1 MQKKITNHEFSGF
14 IGLIGSPNV
23 GKSTILNLIPRFYN
37 IQNGDILIDDQSIY
51 NSKTFSLRQ
60 NISLVSQDTT
70 LFDDTVKNNIT
81 YGSENIKDK
90 QIEKRETLSNEEEIK
105 ILQTLVKQRKESIE
119 LYEKGKR
126 NELVAIEKQEM
137 EIINS
142 YLPKM
147 MSDDSIKNIVKS
159 VIESSGANS
168 MADMGKVMPE
178 VMKQGKG
185 LIDGKTAQKFVSEM
199 LK

>member
-1 MQKKITNHEFSGF
+1 MTHFEKVQADMYTAMKSGDKEKANT
-14 IGLIGSPNV
+14 LRNV
-23 GKSTILNLIPRFYN
+23 L
-37 IQNGDILIDDQSIY
+37 
-51 NSKTFSLRQ
+51 SKL
-60 NISLVSQDTT
+60 
-70 LFDDTVKNNIT
+70 
-81 YGSENIKDK
+81 KDK
-90 QIEKRETLSNEEEIK
+90 QIEKREALTSEEEIK

-119 LYEKGKR
+119 LYEKGGR
-126 NELVAIEKQEM
+126 DELVAIERQEM

-185 LIDGKTAQKFVSEM
+185 LFDGKTAQKFVSEM

>member
-1 MQKKITNHEFSGF
+1 MTHFEKVQADMYTAMKSGDKEKANT
-14 IGLIGSPNV
+14 LRNV
-23 GKSTILNLIPRFYN
+23 L
-37 IQNGDILIDDQSIY
+37 
-51 NSKTFSLRQ
+51 SKL
-60 NISLVSQDTT
+60 
-70 LFDDTVKNNIT
+70 
-81 YGSENIKDK
+81 KDK
-90 QIEKRETLSNEEEIK
+90 QIEKREDLSDEEEIK

-119 LYEKGKR
+119 LYEKGGR
-126 NELVAIEKQEM
+126 SELVSIEKKEM

-142 YLPKM
+142 YLPRM
-147 MSDDSIKNIVKS
+147 MSDENIKDVVKS

>member
-1 MQKKITNHEFSGF
+1 MTHFEKVQADMYTAMKSGEKEKANT
-14 IGLIGSPNV
+14 LRNV
-23 GKSTILNLIPRFYN
+23 L
-37 IQNGDILIDDQSIY
+37 
-51 NSKTFSLRQ
+51 SKL
-60 NISLVSQDTT
+60 
-70 LFDDTVKNNIT
+70 
-81 YGSENIKDK
+81 KDK
-90 QIEKRETLSNEEEIK
+90 QIEKRDSLTSEEEIK
-105 ILQTLVKQRKESIE
+105 ILQTLVKQRKESIG
-119 LYEKGKR
+119 LYKKGGR
-126 NELVAIEKQEM
+126 NELVVIEEQEM

>member
-1 MQKKITNHEFSGF
+1 MTHFEKVQADMYTAMKSGDKEKANT
-14 IGLIGSPNV
+14 LRNV
-23 GKSTILNLIPRFYN
+23 L
-37 IQNGDILIDDQSIY
+37 
-51 NSKTFSLRQ
+51 SKL
-60 NISLVSQDTT
+60 
-70 LFDDTVKNNIT
+70 
-81 YGSENIKDK
+81 KDK
-90 QIEKRETLSNEEEIK
+90 QIEKREALSNEEEIK
-105 ILQTLVKQRKESIE
+105 ILQTWVKQRKESID

-126 NELVAIEKQEM
+126 NELVAIERQEM

-185 LIDGKTAQKFVSEM
+185 LIDGKTAQKFFSEM

>member
-1 MQKKITNHEFSGF
+1 MTHFEKVQADMYTAMKSGDKEKANT
-14 IGLIGSPNV
+14 LRNV
-23 GKSTILNLIPRFYN
+23 L
-37 IQNGDILIDDQSIY
+37 
-51 NSKTFSLRQ
+51 SKL
-60 NISLVSQDTT
+60 
-70 LFDDTVKNNIT
+70 
-81 YGSENIKDK
+81 KDK
-90 QIEKRETLSNEEEIK
+90 QIEKREALSNEEEIK

-119 LYEKGKR
+119 LYEKGGR
-126 NELVAIEKQEM
+126 DELVAIERQEM

-159 VIESSGANS
+159 VIEISGAKS

>member
-1 MQKKITNHEFSGF
+1 MTHFEKVQADMYTAMKSGDKEKANT
-14 IGLIGSPNV
+14 LRNV
-23 GKSTILNLIPRFYN
+23 L
-37 IQNGDILIDDQSIY
+37 
-51 NSKTFSLRQ
+51 SKL
-60 NISLVSQDTT
+60 
-70 LFDDTVKNNIT
+70 
-81 YGSENIKDK
+81 KDK
-90 QIEKRETLSNEEEIK
+90 QIEKREALTNEEEIK

-119 LYEKGKR
+119 LYKKGKR
-126 NELVAIEKQEM
+126 NELVAIERQEM

>member
-1 MQKKITNHEFSGF
+1 MTHYEKVKADMYTAMKSGEKEKANT
-14 IGLIGSPNV
+14 LRNV
-23 GKSTILNLIPRFYN
+23 L
-37 IQNGDILIDDQSIY
+37 
-51 NSKTFSLRQ
+51 SKL
-60 NISLVSQDTT
+60 
-70 LFDDTVKNNIT
+70 
-81 YGSENIKDK
+81 KDK
-90 QIEKRETLSNEEEIK
+90 QIEKREALSNEEEIK
-105 ILQTLVKQRKESIE
+105 ILQTLVKQRKESID
-119 LYEKGKR
+119 LYEKGGR
-126 NELVAIEKQEM
+126 NELVAIEIQEM

-159 VIESSGANS
+159 VIENSGANS
-168 MADMGKVMPE
+168 MSDMGKVMPE

>member
-1 MQKKITNHEFSGF
+1 MTHYEKVQADMYTAMKSGEKERANT
-14 IGLIGSPNV
+14 LRNV
-23 GKSTILNLIPRFYN
+23 L
-37 IQNGDILIDDQSIY
+37 
-51 NSKTFSLRQ
+51 SKL
-60 NISLVSQDTT
+60 
-70 LFDDTVKNNIT
+70 
-81 YGSENIKDK
+81 KDK
-90 QIEKRETLSNEEEIK
+90 QIEKREALSNEEEIK
-105 ILQTLVKQRKESIE
+105 ILQTLVKQRKESID
-119 LYEKGKR
+119 LYEKGGR
-126 NELVAIEKQEM
+126 NELVAIESQEM

-159 VIESSGANS
+159 VIESLGANS

>member
-1 MQKKITNHEFSGF
+1 MTHFEKVQADMYTAMKSGDKEKANT
-14 IGLIGSPNV
+14 LRNV
-23 GKSTILNLIPRFYN
+23 L
-37 IQNGDILIDDQSIY
+37 
-51 NSKTFSLRQ
+51 SKL
-60 NISLVSQDTT
+60 
-70 LFDDTVKNNIT
+70 
-81 YGSENIKDK
+81 KDK
-90 QIEKRETLSNEEEIK
+90 QIEKREALSNEEEIK
-105 ILQTLVKQRKESIE
+105 ILQTLVKQRKESID
-119 LYEKGKR
+119 LYEKGGR
-126 NELVAIEKQEM
+126 NELVSIEMQEM

-178 VMKQGKG
+178 VMNQGKG

>member
-1 MQKKITNHEFSGF
+1 MTHFEKVQADMYTAMKSGDKEKANT
-14 IGLIGSPNV
+14 LRNV
-23 GKSTILNLIPRFYN
+23 L
-37 IQNGDILIDDQSIY
+37 
-51 NSKTFSLRQ
+51 SKL
-60 NISLVSQDTT
+60 
-70 LFDDTVKNNIT
+70 
-81 YGSENIKDK
+81 KDK
-90 QIEKRETLSNEEEIK
+90 QIEKREALSNEEEIK

-119 LYEKGKR
+119 LYEKGGR
-126 NELVAIEKQEM
+126 NELVFIEEQEM

-185 LIDGKTAQKFVSEM
+185 LIDGKTAQKFVSEI

>member
-1 MQKKITNHEFSGF
+1 MTHFEKVQADMYTAMKSGDKEKANT
-14 IGLIGSPNV
+14 LRNV
-23 GKSTILNLIPRFYN
+23 L
-37 IQNGDILIDDQSIY
+37 
-51 NSKTFSLRQ
+51 SKL
-60 NISLVSQDTT
+60 
-70 LFDDTVKNNIT
+70 
-81 YGSENIKDK
+81 KDR
-90 QIEKRETLSNEEEIK
+90 QIEKREALTSEEEIK

-119 LYEKGKR
+119 LYEKGGR
-126 NELVAIEKQEM
+126 DELVAIERQEM